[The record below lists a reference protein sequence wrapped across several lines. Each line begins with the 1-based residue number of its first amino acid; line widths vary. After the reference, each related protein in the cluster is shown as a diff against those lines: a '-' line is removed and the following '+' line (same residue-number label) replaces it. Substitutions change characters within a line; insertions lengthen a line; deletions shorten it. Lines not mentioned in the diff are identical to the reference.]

1 MLRFILPTLRS
12 KPLSRKKYLW
22 IDALGIASIRNR
34 GDPEQRNETFEE
46 RTEGGSKEGLVR
58 SRIRSVPAA
67 HRGISR
73 SWGCINSTLRSS
85 PCLECWPW
93 AQPSLSLPL
102 SLSELV
108 VRPPP
113 PSSDASA
120 RGIACTPPRNRE
132 TIHPKSLNLVV
143 YHPSRSSNSELL
155 GLAVED
161 CGGGSFFPTGME
173 LEDEWGEEG
182 RGHGG

>member
-22 IDALGIASIRNR
+22 IDTLGISSIRNR

-93 AQPSLSLPL
+93 AQPSLSL
-102 SLSELV
+102 SLSQSLSCA
-108 VRPPP
+108 RLHLPPTHP
-113 PSSDASA
+113 PAESRALLLETEKRFTPSLWTSSFTTPLARVTASYW
-120 RGIACTPPRNRE
+120 
-132 TIHPKSLNLVV
+132 V
-143 YHPSRSSNSELL
+143 
-155 GLAVED
+155 
-161 CGGGSFFPTGME
+161 
-173 LEDEWGEEG
+173 
-182 RGHGG
+182 

>member
-1 MLRFILPTLRS
+1 MLRFILSTLRS

-93 AQPSLSLPL
+93 AQPSLSLSL
-102 SLSELV
+102 SL
-108 VRPPP
+108 RACRAP
-113 PSSDASA
+113 ASTFL
-120 RGIACTPPRNRE
+120 RRIRPRNRVHSSSKPRNDSPQVSE
-132 TIHPKSLNLVV
+132 PVV
-143 YHPSRSSNSELL
+143 YHPPS
-155 GLAVED
+155 
-161 CGGGSFFPTGME
+161 
-173 LEDEWGEEG
+173 LE
-182 RGHGG
+182 